1 MHRSSVQ
8 YCQNKFKFIYPR
20 TRYKYASSSRDSI
33 SNYVIYFFVVR
44 DSGWIGKI
52 RLESGKILDMSR
64 IFPIF
69 PEVSKVS
76 ETEKIVRSCVFFR
89 APCFEINIHIHLF
102 TFERSITRKKNI
114 FLIDSIRVC
123 FHVWIRNETN
133 RASLSTM
140 CWCGQLDEGPGR
152 KTHSRPSACKTH
164 LASGI
169 ASGLC
174 NSFPVS
180 LYRSCYL

>member
-20 TRYKYASSSRDSI
+20 TRYKYASSSRDSV
-33 SNYVIYFFVVR
+33 SNYVIYFLVVR

-102 TFERSITRKKNI
+102 TFERSITRKKI
-114 FLIDSIRVC
+114 FSSSTRYGFVFTC
-123 FHVWIRNETN
+123 GYETK
-133 RASLSTM
+133 R
-140 CWCGQLDEGPGR
+140 
-152 KTHSRPSACKTH
+152 
-164 LASGI
+164 I
-169 ASGLC
+169 A
-174 NSFPVS
+174 
-180 LYRSCYL
+180 RH